1 MIFLIPILNLVV
13 LFAAVLQFR
22 LKSAATKKQTIVLE
36 LIKSGIVTA
45 LWVWV
50 LVQNL
55 LGPHPEGAVAYMIS
69 ANIVSFLENV

>member
-1 MIFLIPILNLVV
+1 LIFLIPILNLVI

-36 LIKSGIVTA
+36 LIKSGLVTA

-50 LVQNL
+50 LVENL
-55 LGPHPEGAVAYMIS
+55 LGPHPEGAVMYMIVGK
-69 ANIVSFLENV
+69 IVSFLENV

>member
-1 MIFLIPILNLVV
+1 VIPILNLII

-50 LVQNL
+50 LVENL
-55 LGPHPEGAVAYMIS
+55 ARPKQDGIAYIIV
-69 ANIVSFLENV
+69 ANIVSFLENT